1 MAASPSYPDS
11 DDSDGELRYLWSRTP
26 TPEAIKPP
34 PYTEELKMRIVGEEV
49 GFDGEIRCA

>member
-1 MAASPSYPDS
+1 MTAMESFATFGP
-11 DDSDGELRYLWSRTP
+11 GLP